1 MHTTKSKK
9 KKSYRVFMQRK
20 FPKNICFIMHFGF
33 NNQFIKAMRTRPIFQ
48 KNTQKIC
55 CFVLVS
61 MIMNLYV
68 KRTPDI
74 KKMVLL

>member
-1 MHTTKSKK
+1 M
-9 KKSYRVFMQRK
+9 Y
-20 FPKNICFIMHFGF
+20 FGF
-33 NNQFIKAMRTRPIFQ
+33 NNQFIKVMRTRPIFQ

-55 CFVLVS
+55 YFVLVS

-68 KRTPDI
+68 KRTLDI